1 MKSASAILKLP
12 IVAVSEGEQVAQ
24 VKNVLIS
31 RRLKKASFLHV
42 AHGIPGI
49 FPELIA
55 YSDILSV
62 GNDFI
67 VIRSAGDIKK
77 VFDNKALV
85 DAAADGVFLQ
95 GTIALSGTG
104 DILGKVADFDL
115 DEKSG
120 AIEALLLENGD
131 TIPGSRL
138 VTLSPGF
145 VLTSVG
151 AAEEE
156 GESQLDEGSMNF
168 LLGKTLT
175 QDVASQDGGFRI
187 ARGTQLSRELILQAE
202 RHDLLPLLTLAV

>member
-12 IVAVSEGEQVAQ
+12 IVAVAEGEQVAQ
-24 VKNVLIS
+24 VKNVLVS
-31 RRLKKASFLHV
+31 RRSKRASFLHV
-42 AHGIPGI
+42 SHGIPGI

-55 YSDILSV
+55 YSDILSI

-85 DAAADGVFLQ
+85 EAAADGVFLQ

-131 TIPGSRL
+131 AIPGFRL

-151 AAEEE
+151 AEEE

-175 QDVASQDGGFRI
+175 QDVASQDGSFRI